1 MNRDKWNM
9 IKVLNFI
16 LLENQIEKRIRLVQK
31 KYVKK
36 KKKYLTFPK
45 FVKRFKLTDSRRFGK
60 SQTE

>member
-36 KKKYLTFPK
+36 KKK
-45 FVKRFKLTDSRRFGK
+45 VSDIS
-60 SQTE
+60 

>member
-36 KKKYLTFPK
+36 KK
-45 FVKRFKLTDSRRFGK
+45 SI
-60 SQTE
+60 

>member
-36 KKKYLTFPK
+36 KK
-45 FVKRFKLTDSRRFGK
+45 VSDIS
-60 SQTE
+60 